1 VQVQTSKSP
10 IREAA
15 GCGRP
20 GTLRGILHAHPAAC
34 AWLVALL
41 IGAAVFATG
50 SLTDLSL
57 GDENYH
63 FRKAAHFAE
72 AGRRLTHDPD
82 YGPTV
87 PPGIPYYDG
96 PLWHGLL
103 ALLWRLTGP
112 SALVAQAYQAFWV
125 VLFVGLAWTAGRDL
139 GGPATGWWTALMA
152 SSLPAA
158 LFFGVVLYVEVA
170 MLALLTGCAV
180 LLIRRRVLLG
190 GIVFGAAFL
199 VRPPVAVG
207 YPAFLAGCLLLNA
220 PSWPNRLLKALL
232 GSLGVALPLVPDL
245 VWRQICLGTVGVVYM
260 SRSGGD
266 PDIPE
271 SIRRMLLEKGPETF
285 HWAASVL
292 DPTDVLMHLGVL
304 VPVGLVLALV
314 LIRRLGRPAQALWA
328 VAVVFLVPQTAFMAV
343 NRFPDVRYVMPVF
356 PVFVLLAGWAV
367 SAALKRGRRPVLAG
381 LMIVV
386 AVAQIGSVVAF
397 VHERRQV
404 PPETMAAIRRLD
416 QLDVRRPPGFV
427 VCPEPFVTT
436 YSGLPILWA
445 AINPGP
451 FLFRWSPE
459 KQWTLL
465 DYYGVEFIA
474 VPQHRVYDDTE
485 TKHTGGFP
493 RSYVQRLPD
502 LPYVVDGP
510 VIQRG
515 GLTVYRVRPRGP
527 LSRGAADSSGGGRPL
542 P

>member
-1 VQVQTSKSP
+1 
-10 IREAA
+10 
-15 GCGRP
+15 
-20 GTLRGILHAHPAAC
+20 
-34 AWLVALL
+34 VALL

-112 SALVAQAYQAFWV
+112 SALVAQAYQAVWV

-158 LFFGVVLYVEVA
+158 LFFGIVLYVEVA

-220 PSWPNRLLKALL
+220 PSWPKRLPKAFL

-245 VWRQICLGTVGVVYM
+245 VWRQIHLGTVGVVYM

-266 PDIPE
+266 PEIPE
-271 SIRRMLLEKGPETF
+271 SIRRMLLEKGPEAY

-292 DPTDVLMHLGVL
+292 DPADVLMHVGVL
-304 VPVGLVLALV
+304 VSVGLVLSLV
-314 LIRRLGRPAQALWA
+314 LIRRLGRPAKGLWLVA
-328 VAVVFLVPQTAFMAV
+328 VAFLVPQAAFMAV

-356 PVFVLLAGWAV
+356 PVLVLLAGWAV

-381 LMIVV
+381 LAILV
-386 AVAQIGSVVAF
+386 AVAQAGSVLTF
-397 VHERRQV
+397 VHERRQI
-404 PPETMAAIRRLD
+404 PPETMAAMRRLGR
-416 QLDVRRPPGFV
+416 LEVRRPPGFV
-427 VCPEPFVTT
+427 LCPEPFVTT
-436 YSGLPILWA
+436 YSGRPILWVA
-445 AINPGP
+445 VNPGA
-451 FLFRWSPE
+451 FFFRWSPE

-485 TKHTGGFP
+485 TKHTGGMP
-493 RSYVQRLPD
+493 RSYVERLSE

-510 VIQRG
+510 VIQGG
-515 GLTVYRVRPRGP
+515 GLSVYRVRPRSPVSG
-527 LSRGAADSSGGGRPL
+527 GASGSSG
-542 P
+542 